1 MPDDHDR
8 RSTVLEVMSS
18 GIGPQQSGSR
28 LPQLVDLVIAAS
40 LVTAD
45 TVAATRSVT
54 PQVAWSMI
62 AELGLREITGRGR
75 FRVWAVA

>member
-28 LPQLVDLVIAAS
+28 LPQLVDLVIA
-40 LVTAD
+40 D

-62 AELGLREITGRGR
+62 AELGLREITGWGR